1 MVIYKITRIK
11 KETMEK
17 YEKLKE
23 LIENA
28 SSDVEKTANGNK
40 AAGVRVRKVLQEVIA
55 ECKEFRKEISALNK

>member
-1 MVIYKITRIK
+1 
-11 KETMEK
+11 MEK
-17 YEKLKE
+17 YEKLIE